1 MTADT
6 SDETSTPAEP
16 RESSGTLTQL
26 YLGLVWL
33 GTTMWVA
40 HTSITGDGVTLGG
53 ALGEAA
59 AALPGLAAAMLVTS
73 AGIAS
78 AGSSRFAGALRRLL
92 VGVGLGAGFG
102 LIAAVAVR
110 LAYGA
115 TTQIT
120 VLAVVIGVAG
130 VLGGALA
137 ALPNAVLEAALWGAT
152 WVFFA
157 GVIFGVLEP
166 NLLSALGGGPAETE
180 AAQQS
185 AALKVAYGQSIATGL
200 LAGVHVSRWL
210 RPAAEH
216 RTFWFALAG
225 ALPGALLVV
234 AELLTRAGGS
244 SLAEVTDAADPAVVN
259 LSDAAQLRHGLLV
272 LGVGAVLAGLLGA
285 RARRSD

>member
-6 SDETSTPAEP
+6 SDETTAPAQP
-16 RESSGTLTQL
+16 RQSSGTLTQL

-40 HTSITGDGVTLGG
+40 HASITGSGASLEG

-59 AALPGLAAAMLVTS
+59 AALPGLVAAMLVTS
-73 AGIAS
+73 ASIAS
-78 AGSSRFAGALRRLL
+78 AGSSRFAGVLKRLL

-102 LIAAVAVR
+102 LISALAVR

-115 TTQIT
+115 TTEIT
-120 VLAVVIGVAG
+120 VLAIVIGVAG
-130 VLGGALA
+130 VLGGAMA
-137 ALPNAVLEAALWGAT
+137 ALPNGVLEAALWGAT

-166 NLLSALGGGPAETE
+166 NLLSALGGGPAAAE
-180 AAQQS
+180 AAQHS
-185 AALKVAYGQSIATGL
+185 AAVKVAFGQSIATGL

-210 RPAAEH
+210 QPAADF
-216 RTFWFALAG
+216 RSAWFALAG
-225 ALPGALLVV
+225 ALPGMLLVG

-244 SLAEVTDAADPAVVN
+244 SLADITSATDPAVVN
-259 LSDAAQLRHGLLV
+259 LSDEAQLRHALLV
-272 LGVGAVLAGLLGA
+272 LGIGAVLAGLLGA
-285 RARRSD
+285 RARRSG